1 MNPDDT
7 ERPNNICDLCAG
19 SGKQEQEDCTRCAGR
34 GGWPSYFEVAPG
46 RLVQI
51 NDRHE
56 ADAVADVNLGEVG
69 RVTGILSPVD
79 DEYATS
85 FTVRIGDGDDAPE
98 VVVTRWR
105 LDALC
110 EEYTRV
116 QPNCAWPT
124 KRLRLTKLSR
134 VLGSQSSRTIGTVTH
149 EGTTYKLVVTAR
161 LATGMVNFSL
171 KPPKGS
177 AFKITQHSDDAT
189 LGHALDCILESD
201 LADGAKITL
210 DASLAAL
217 APPRAT
223 SDAEAA

>member
-1 MNPDDT
+1 M
-7 ERPNNICDLCAG
+7 
-19 SGKQEQEDCTRCAGR
+19 GKVTR

-56 ADAVADVNLGEVG
+56 ADAVADANLGEVG
-69 RVTGILSPVD
+69 RVTGILSAVD
-79 DEYATS
+79 DEYETS
-85 FTVRIGDGDDAPE
+85 FRVRIGDGGPE
-98 VVVTRWR
+98 VVITRWR

-110 EEYTRV
+110 EEYARIH
-116 QPNCAWPT
+116 PNCAWPT

-134 VLGSQSSRTIGTVTH
+134 VLGSQSSRTVGTVTH
-149 EGTTYKLVVTAR
+149 EGTTYKLIVTAR

-177 AFKITQHSDDAT
+177 ALKITRHSDDAT

-210 DASLAAL
+210 NAGLATL

-223 SDAEAA
+223 TGAEAA